1 MELGFFPGENE
12 FHSCAQGQVV
22 APPELGFLFPAFDD
36 RAANIYNAL
45 FYSRKADELHQEL
58 IDAVFHT
65 EPPMSPAEQKEA
77 FQSALCDSLED
88 CCNVEV
94 VQGVYERLREAI
106 EQHKESKNPEPL
118 ALTVGE
124 ISSILRDCGVSES
137 KAEAF
142 GENAGNHSAPALY

>member
-1 MELGFFPGENE
+1 MELGF
-12 FHSCAQGQVV
+12 SQGKMSFTA
-22 APPELGFLFPAFDD
+22 APRGRSWRLRSLASFSLPLID

-77 FQSALCDSLED
+77 FQSALCDSLGD

-94 VQGVYERLREAI
+94 VQASTNG
-106 EQHKESKNPEPL
+106 
-118 ALTVGE
+118 
-124 ISSILRDCGVSES
+124 
-137 KAEAF
+137 
-142 GENAGNHSAPALY
+142 